1 MRQSGESSIEFLLI
15 LIAGVFP
22 MMLAVWMY
30 EDVLREYVS
39 FSQIFMSSPFF

>member
-15 LIAGVFP
+15 LIGGVFP